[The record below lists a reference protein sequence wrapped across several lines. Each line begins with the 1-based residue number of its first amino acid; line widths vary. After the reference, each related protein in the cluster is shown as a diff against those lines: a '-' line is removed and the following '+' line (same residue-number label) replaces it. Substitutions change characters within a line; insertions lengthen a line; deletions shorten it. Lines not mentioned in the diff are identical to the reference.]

1 MNRGWTDMANALTWR
16 YAAGGAVFGLL
27 FPFVAM
33 AMLLASGAVSAPA
46 TAAGIVAATHAHSP
60 LLYLIDTAP
69 IFLGLFA
76 GFTGARQAQ
85 LVALNASLAQQVAD
99 KTASL
104 RDALQRAEKTNV
116 MISHM
121 ADHDPLTGL
130 FNRRR
135 MHREL
140 AAAVSYSMRY
150 GDPFSLVFIDLNR
163 FKAINDSHGHEAGD
177 RLLSGFAAL
186 LEQTTRDSDRTG
198 RWGGDEF
205 VVLLPHSTRQGA
217 QEFAGRRSCA
227 DRRIGQH
234 RHRRPSRRRRRPRG
248 AARPCRPAHVPSQ
261 ARTRRRGRRRRTGLS
276 PASSSRHGHRRAF
289 AQAATDRGAQALR
302 PRVDRTG

>member
-1 MNRGWTDMANALTWR
+1 MKDVAVTRRWANMSKSVTWR
-16 YAAGGAVFGLL
+16 YAASGAVFGLF
-27 FPFVAM
+27 FPVAAM
-33 AMLLASGAVSAPA
+33 AMLIASGAVSAPA
-46 TAAGIVAATHAHSP
+46 TAAGILAATHAHSP

-69 IFLGLFA
+69 IFLGVFA
-76 GFTGARQAQ
+76 GFTGVRQTK
-85 LVALNASLAQQVAD
+85 LVALNASLEQQVAD

-104 RDALQRAEKTNV
+104 RDALQRAEKTNI

-140 AAAVSYSMRY
+140 VAAVACTRRY

-163 FKAINDSHGHEAGD
+163 FKVINDSHGHDAGD

-205 VVLLPHSTRQGA
+205 VVLLPKSTRQGS
-217 QEFAGRRSCA
+217 QEFAERLKERLGRHSIDIGPVQIVASASIGIAVHPDDGA
-227 DRRIGQH
+227 DPEALLAHADQEMYRVKH
-234 RHRRPSRRRRRPRG
+234 
-248 AARPCRPAHVPSQ
+248 ARDLAV
-261 ARTRRRGRRRRTGLS
+261 
-276 PASSSRHGHRRAF
+276 
-289 AQAATDRGAQALR
+289 
-302 PRVDRTG
+302 RVEEHA

>member
-1 MNRGWTDMANALTWR
+1 MNRGWTDMANAVTWR

-27 FPFVAM
+27 FPFAAM

-46 TAAGIVAATHAHSP
+46 TAAGILAATHAHSP

-177 RLLSGFAAL
+177 RLLSGFAVL

-217 QEFAGRRSCA
+217 QEFAGRLQERLGRQSIDIGPVRIAASASIGIAVHPDDGA
-227 DRRIGQH
+227 DPEALLAHADQH
-234 RHRRPSRRRRRPRG
+234 MYQVKHERDV
-248 AARPCRPAHVPSQ
+248 AAGVD
-261 ARTRRRGRRRRTGLS
+261 GR
-276 PASSSRHGHRRAF
+276 A
-289 AQAATDRGAQALR
+289 
-302 PRVDRTG
+302 

>member
-1 MNRGWTDMANALTWR
+1 MANSVTWR
-16 YAAGGAVFGLL
+16 YAASGAVFGLF
-27 FPFVAM
+27 FPFAAM

-46 TAAGIVAATHAHSP
+46 TAAGILAATHAHSP
-60 LLYLIDTAP
+60 LLYVIDTAP

-76 GFTGARQAQ
+76 GFTGVRQAK
-85 LVALNASLAQQVAD
+85 LVALNASLEQQVAD

-104 RDALQRAEKTNV
+104 RDALQRAEKTNI

-135 MHREL
+135 MHKEL
-140 AAAVSYSMRY
+140 AAAVSYTARY

-163 FKAINDSHGHEAGD
+163 FKAINDSHGHDAGD

-186 LEQTTRDSDRTG
+186 LEQATRDSDRTG

-205 VVLLPHSTRQGA
+205 VVLLPHSTRRSA
-217 QEFAGRRSCA
+217 QEFADRLHEHLGRHRSCA

-248 AARPCRPAHVPSQ
+248 AARPCRPAHVPGQ
-261 ARTRRRGRRRRTGLS
+261 ARTRRRGSPRRAGLS
-276 PASSSRHGHRRAF
+276 LTLGPVRSARS
-289 AQAATDRGAQALR
+289 AAR
-302 PRVDRTG
+302 PS